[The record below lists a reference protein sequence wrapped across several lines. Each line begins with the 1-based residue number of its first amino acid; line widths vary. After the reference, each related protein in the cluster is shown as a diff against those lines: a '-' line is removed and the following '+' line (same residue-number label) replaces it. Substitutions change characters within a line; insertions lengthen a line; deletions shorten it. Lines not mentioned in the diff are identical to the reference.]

1 MLLFLAD
8 LQQTAV
14 DSLMTSAEQPSM
26 SLLTMIY
33 KGGWLMIPILLC
45 SLIGIAI
52 AIEKLLFL
60 RNIRINTNHFMLRL
74 RSFIMKDNIDDAIAL
89 CSKTPGPIAK
99 VLLKGMSK
107 SGRTKKEIQEI
118 IETSGR
124 EEIYTME
131 SHLGVLA
138 TIAAVAPMLG
148 FLGTVTGM
156 IRAFMMVQQLGG
168 NVNATVLA
176 GGIWEALLT
185 TAAGLIVGIPAYL
198 MYNYLVSKI
207 GKLVLEMEVASSEII
222 DLLYAE
228 EKNEIHNR
236 KEIVEGI

>member
-1 MLLFLAD
+1 MFLFFAAV
-8 LQQTAV
+8 QQEVV
-14 DSLMTSAEQPSM
+14 DSLMASAEQPSM

-207 GKLVLEMEVASSEII
+207 GKLVLEMEVSSSEII

-236 KEIVEGI
+236 KEIAEGI